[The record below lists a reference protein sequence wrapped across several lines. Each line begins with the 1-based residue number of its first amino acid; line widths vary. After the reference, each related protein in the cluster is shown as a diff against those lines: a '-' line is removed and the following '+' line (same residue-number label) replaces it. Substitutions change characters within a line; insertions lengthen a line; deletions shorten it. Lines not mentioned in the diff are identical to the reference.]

1 MKFVGWWA
9 EQPAFNQVGLAFVAA
24 VTALVVLGL

>member
-9 EQPAFNQVGLAFVAA
+9 EQPAFNQVGMAFVVAL
-24 VTALVVLGL
+24 TFLVVLGL

>member
-9 EQPAFNQVGLAFVAA
+9 EQPPFNQVGMAFVAA
-24 VTALVVLGL
+24 FALLCLVSL